1 MFLLTQTMWPLQP
14 YKHCQLKFRD
24 RFFFWLRD

>member
-24 RFFFWLRD
+24 RFFLVA